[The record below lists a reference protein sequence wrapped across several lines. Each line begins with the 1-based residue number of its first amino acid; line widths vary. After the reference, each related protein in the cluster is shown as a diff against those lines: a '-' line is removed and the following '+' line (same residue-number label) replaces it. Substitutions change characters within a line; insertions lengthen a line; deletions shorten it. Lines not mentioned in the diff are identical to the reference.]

1 MGKRYV
7 SVNAICPFYRSEEKQ
22 KVYCEG
28 VKKGSS
34 IHLAFG
40 DAKYL
45 KIYMDEHC
53 RSDYETCI
61 IAKALLRKYEEE
73 G

>member
-1 MGKRYV
+1 MAKRYV

-28 VKKGSS
+28 VKRESS

-40 DAKYL
+40 DAKDL
-45 KIYMDEHC
+45 KTYMDKHC
-53 RSDYETCI
+53 RGGYETCI
-61 IAKALLRKYEEE
+61 IAQALLRKYEDEV
-73 G
+73 